1 MADDPYGILGL
12 KRDASADAIKAA
24 YRKLA
29 RKHHPDLN
37 PGKPEAEAR
46 FKAVSAAHDLLSD
59 PDKRGRF
66 DRGEIDAEGQE
77 QRPAGGYRRH
87 ADAAQG
93 ARYDGQSGGSPF
105 DDLFADMFEARRRAE
120 SAPRPGQDESY
131 RLDVSFIDAMLGT
144 TTPMRL
150 PDGRSLSVRI
160 PPGITT
166 GQVLRLRGQGGP
178 GRNGGAAGDAL
189 IGVTVQEHPLLRREG
204 RNIAMELPVSLR
216 EAVLGGPVE
225 VPTPSGRLRVTLPAH
240 SDSGRQIRLRGKGVA
255 AHGAEPAGD
264 LLLTLKV
271 VIGPADAALDAFLRD
286 WSPATMEDPRAALDF
301 PA

>member
-1 MADDPYGILGL
+1 MAADPYGILGL
-12 KRDASADAIKAA
+12 KRDASAEAIKAA

-77 QRPAGGYRRH
+77 QRPTASYRRH

-131 RLDVSFIDAMLGT
+131 RLDVTFIDAMLGT

-160 PPGITT
+160 PPGITSLVVSHDLEET
-166 GQVLRLRGQGGP
+166 FRIADQVIILAGGKIAAQGSP
-178 GRNGGAAGDAL
+178 AEVMASED
-189 IGVTVQEHPLLRREG
+189 PLVRQFVH
-204 RNIAMELPVSLR
+204 AQ
-216 EAVLGGPVE
+216 ADGPVRFHYPG
-225 VPTPSGRLRVTLPAH
+225 PTV
-240 SDSGRQIRLRGKGVA
+240 DQ
-255 AHGAEPAGD
+255 D
-264 LLLTLKV
+264 F
-271 VIGPADAALDAFLRD
+271 GPAVGPSRGG
-286 WSPATMEDPRAALDF
+286 RR
-301 PA
+301 

>member
-1 MADDPYGILGL
+1 MAADPYGILGL
-12 KRDASADAIKAA
+12 KRDASAEAIKAA

-77 QRPAGGYRRH
+77 QRPTAGYRRH

-131 RLDVSFIDAMLGT
+131 RLDVTFIDAMLGT

-150 PDGRSLSVRI
+150 PDGRWRSLLVVAPSGPLASLPMQVLVTRPPAQPVAIPAPGTRSVRSGCR
-160 PPGITT
+160 P
-166 GQVLRLRGQGGP
+166 RR
-178 GRNGGAAGDAL
+178 RWCAAAG
-189 IGVTVQEHPLLRREG
+189 P
-204 RNIAMELPVSLR
+204 IASAYCRP
-216 EAVLGGPVE
+216 P
-225 VPTPSGRLRVTLPAH
+225 
-240 SDSGRQIRLRGKGVA
+240 
-255 AHGAEPAGD
+255 
-264 LLLTLKV
+264 
-271 VIGPADAALDAFLRD
+271 
-286 WSPATMEDPRAALDF
+286 PRCA
-301 PA
+301 